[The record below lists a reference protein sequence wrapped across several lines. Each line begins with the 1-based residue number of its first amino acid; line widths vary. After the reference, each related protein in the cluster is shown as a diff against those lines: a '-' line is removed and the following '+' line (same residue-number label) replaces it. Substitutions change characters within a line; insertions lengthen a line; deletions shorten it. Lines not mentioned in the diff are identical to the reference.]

1 MTALRIDLCPIG
13 ESIAADRGWP
23 PAVAREFSE
32 HAETC
37 LDCHAQKTAVFEA
50 LGASE

>member
-32 HAETC
+32 HAEMC
-37 LDCHAQKTAVFEA
+37 IQCNDQKTAVYEA